1 MSELELAKVGE
12 PVKVEQPAK
21 SLSQPQRILTGEPQR
36 EILPKMRIPR
46 SLSPVLA
53 DEDCTSKVTMWK
65 VREDKMPNLSGKS
78 RHLKLFHIKSL
89 FSSQAATCFL
99 FNVHGELPD
108 EDDFSSQLYIV
119 LCCSI
124 K

>member
-1 MSELELAKVGE
+1 MSELEVTKVGE
-12 PVKVEQPAK
+12 PVEIQQPAQ
-21 SLSQPQRILTGEPQR
+21 SLSQPRRLLTGEPQR
-36 EILPKMRIPR
+36 EILPKMWIPG

-53 DEDCTSKVTMWK
+53 DEDCTSKVAMWE
-65 VREDKMPNLSGKS
+65 VGEDEVPNLSGKS